1 MLKKPCYYFSKV
13 CQLNA
18 TSTSSVLEAIT
29 SFYSRG
35 KYYWGTSIRFILFC
49 ALINYEKLMFN
60 GNRKTKKIKVINSA
74 LLLINILPI
83 PKMFYIFLRGSV
95 EYNEENLAEAEKCQR
110 RMSADM
116 GGTEIYRALK
126 QIYSRPPFE
135 GFDRQV
141 CLVQLAPKMNYACE
155 LASSQ

>member
-1 MLKKPCYYFSKV
+1 MLRKRCYYFSKV

-18 TSTSSVLEAIT
+18 TSTSSALGAIT

-35 KYYWGTSIRFILFC
+35 KYCSGISIRFNLIC
-49 ALINYEKLMFN
+49 ALINYEKLRFN
-60 GNRKTKKIKVINSA
+60 GNRKTKIKFINSV
-74 LLLINILPI
+74 LLSTILPI
-83 PKMFYIFLRGSV
+83 PKMFVISYFFRGSV

-126 QIYSRPPFE
+126 QIYSRPPFA

-141 CLVQLAPKMNYACE
+141 RLVQLAPKIYYACE